1 MIGCPL
7 VELFGRALLPHA
19 KIDTAPQLFLPPGQ
33 DASWSPATRGL
44 SWVMG
49 AWMWNN
55 DAPPKMRVTPCP
67 GSAGRHEPVHSAL
80 AAVSVIAALQSPP
93 GDTNCSLLSAPPQA
107 PFPLIGT

>member
-19 KIDTAPQLFLPPGQ
+19 KIVTAPQLFLPPGH
-33 DASWSPATRGL
+33 DASWSPATRRL
-44 SWVMG
+44 SSVIG
-49 AWMWNN
+49 AWMSNS
-55 DAPPKMRVTPCP
+55 DAPPKIGGTPWP
-67 GSAGRHEPVHSAL
+67 GSVGSHVEHSVF

-107 PFPLIGT
+107 PLPPIGT